1 MSTDREQQTL
11 TSRDGTRLNAV
22 VWAPERHLE
31 RTLVI
36 THGLAE
42 HMGRYEHVAEA
53 FVEAGWR
60 VIGLELRGHGDSDG
74 KRGHVDA
81 WSRYVE
87 DLQAAI
93 AFADGPVW
101 ILGHSMG
108 GLIVL
113 DLLCSGEQ
121 PKVKGVVL
129 TNPLLGVLVE
139 APGWKL
145 ALAGVLSVILPGV
158 GLDNEVDPT
167 HISRDE
173 AVVKAYVA
181 DEKVFRTI
189 TPRWY
194 TQMREA
200 MARVHEGAS
209 SCTTPLL
216 MVTSDQDK
224 MCSPDASHELVERYG
239 ENGEEK
245 VYEGLYHEVLNE
257 PEKDQ
262 VLEDIIAWLA

>member
-108 GLIVL
+108 GLIAISTVCRACFSARATIASQEL
-113 DLLCSGEQ
+113 FIV
-121 PKVKGVVL
+121 PKGPPPK
-129 TNPLLGVLVE
+129 VE
-139 APGWKL
+139 APKFHW
-145 ALAGVLSVILPGV
+145 
-158 GLDNEVDPT
+158 
-167 HISRDE
+167 
-173 AVVKAYVA
+173 
-181 DEKVFRTI
+181 
-189 TPRWY
+189 
-194 TQMREA
+194 
-200 MARVHEGAS
+200 
-209 SCTTPLL
+209 
-216 MVTSDQDK
+216 
-224 MCSPDASHELVERYG
+224 
-239 ENGEEK
+239 
-245 VYEGLYHEVLNE
+245 
-257 PEKDQ
+257 
-262 VLEDIIAWLA
+262 